1 MSVTFDASSTG
12 PVTRVARWLTAHG
25 SKARRRGITTKRAIF
40 NHGQLPRQAQAKDA
54 CHLGQSRALMRRRT
68 GPFKD
73 VLGGS
78 LRQYK
83 QSPKGI

>member
-54 CHLGQSRALMRRRT
+54 CHLGQSRALMRRLVW
-68 GPFKD
+68 KID
-73 VLGGS
+73 LN
-78 LRQYK
+78 LRIYFYLVQN
-83 QSPKGI
+83 SRHG

>member
-40 NHGQLPRQAQAKDA
+40 CRGQLPD
-54 CHLGQSRALMRRRT
+54 RRKPKT
-68 GPFKD
+68 PATW
-73 VLGGS
+73 GS
-78 LRQYK
+78 HARLCDGYGK
-83 QSPKGI
+83 LT